1 MEKITADQ
9 LSIYGPIVQMLFRSA
24 YPDGLTMD
32 QLREKAHR
40 HGYLRRILA
49 ALEQEGR

>member
-9 LSIYGPIVQMLFRSA
+9 LSRYGPIIPMLFRSS
-24 YPDGLTMD
+24 YPDGLTID
-32 QLREKAHR
+32 QLRENAVKHV
-40 HGYLRRILA
+40 YLRRILA